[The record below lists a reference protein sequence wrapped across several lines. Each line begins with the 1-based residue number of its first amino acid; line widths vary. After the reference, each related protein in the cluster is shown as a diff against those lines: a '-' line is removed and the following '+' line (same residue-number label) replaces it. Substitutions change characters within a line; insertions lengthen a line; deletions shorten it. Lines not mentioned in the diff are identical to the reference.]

1 MEQTEHSA
9 RQLPEP
15 TRPFSS
21 FVRFVACGGGVGV
34 LSSGAVALLAALLPW
49 ALANAVVTV
58 VSTVLAT
65 ELHARFTFGAG
76 RRAGRREH
84 LQSAGSAA
92 VAYGVTCAAMAVL
105 HLVHTAP
112 GVLVEQAV
120 YLVASALAGVGRF
133 VVLRVVVFAAGKP
146 DAAANAPLTTPSR
159 TVPALRRTAPP
170 VSHAWYEWI
179 NDVPLA
185 HRKWIPADTWAPCP
199 AG

>member
-1 MEQTEHSA
+1 MEQMEHSA

-15 TRPFSS
+15 TQPLSS

-49 ALANAVVTV
+49 AVANAVVTV

-92 VAYGVTCAAMAVL
+92 AAYGVTCAAMAVL
-105 HLVHTAP
+105 HLVHSAP
-112 GVLVEQAV
+112 GLLVEQAV
-120 YLVASALAGVGRF
+120 YLGASALAGVGRF

-146 DAAANAPLTTPSR
+146 AGATNTPLAAASRAVQAPGTAASR
-159 TVPALRRTAPP
+159 

-185 HRKWIPADTWAPCP
+185 HRKWIQADAWSTCP